1 MNYADF
7 IASKHVTVE
16 RHGIDPPHTI
26 NPALFPWQAKIVNW
40 ACRIG
45 RAAIFADCGLGKT
58 IMQLEWARQ
67 VVGDGEAL
75 ILTPLA
81 VAEQTLAEAAKFGIG
96 CPVRIATCDADVG
109 PGINIANYERLHKF
123 TPSRLRAVV
132 LDESSILK
140 SYMGKTKQQLL
151 AAFADTPFRLACT
164 ATPAPND
171 HLELGNHCQFLG
183 HMDSYEM
190 IARWFQ
196 NDLMQVGKYTLKP
209 HAAADF
215 WRWVST
221 WAVSISKPSDIGGCD
236 DGFDLPAL
244 NVQKVTVSAPLDT
257 STDTA
262 LFVDGDMSATALHK
276 EKRRTSELRA
286 ARAAEIVK
294 AASGPVI
301 VWCDTDYEADALTRM
316 IPDAV
321 EVRGSMKDDVK
332 RAGLAAF
339 TSGSA
344 RVIVT
349 KPEIAGF
356 GLNWQHCSEVVFVGL
371 SYSFERFYQA
381 VRRSYRF
388 GQTRPVNVYVIEAD
402 TESAIAATVTTK
414 AIAHETLKNSMT
426 YAMKEAQMDE
436 LNGRRRL
443 IEVGEPIKHE
453 GTRWTLYEG
462 DCVAT
467 AKGLADNSVH
477 LSVYSPPFE
486 NLYVY
491 SDSMAD
497 MGNSRDSDEFF
508 AHYTYLIREL
518 YRVTIP
524 GRLSVVHC
532 KDLPAYMGRDGA
544 AGLKDFPGKI
554 VAAHEACGWQYHSR
568 VTIWKDPVIEMQRT
582 KNHGLLHKSLCDDSC
597 NSRQGMADYLVVFR
611 KWDGKGD
618 GFPEPVVGESP
629 RVRFKRGEYV
639 GEAPP
644 AWDNSDRLNSINVWQ
659 RYASPVWFDIRQT
672 NVLQYREARGEDDT
686 KHICPLQLDVI
697 ERSIHLWSNPGDLVL
712 SPFTGIGSEGYCAV
726 KMGRRF
732 VGSELKPEYCEVAR
746 KNLARAVSLSDDG
759 AGLFAVE
766 AAQ

>member
-1 MNYADF
+1 MEYESF
-7 IASKHVTVE
+7 IQGKHIVTE
-16 RHGIDPPHTI
+16 KHGIAARDI
-26 NPALFPWQAKIVNW
+26 NGNLFDWQATVVQW
-40 ACRIG
+40 ACKTG

-67 VVGDGEAL
+67 MSGDGEAL

-81 VAEQTLAEAAKFGIG
+81 VAEQTLAEHKKFGIQ
-96 CPVRIATCDADVG
+96 CAARIVSTDSDIG

-123 TPSRLRAVV
+123 NAARFRAVV

-151 AAFADTPFRLACT
+151 KAFADTPYRLACT

-196 NDLMQVGKYTLKP
+196 NDLMCAGKYTLKP
-209 HAAADF
+209 HAAKDF
-215 WRWVST
+215 WKWVST
-221 WAVSISKPSDIGGCD
+221 WAVSLSTPSDIGGCD
-236 DGFDLPAL
+236 EGYKLPKL
-244 NVQKVTVSAPLDT
+244 NVEKITIAAPLNTAT
-257 STDTA
+257 SDA
-262 LFVDGDMSATALHK
+262 LFVDGDLSATALHK
-276 EKRRTSELRA
+276 EKRRTCELRA
-286 ARAAEIVK
+286 DRAAEIAKK
-294 AASGPVI
+294 AKGPVI
-301 VWCDTDYEADALTRM
+301 VWCDTDYEADALIARM
-316 IPDAV
+316 PEAV
-321 EVRGSMKDDVK
+321 EVRGSHKDEDK
-332 RAGLAAF
+332 RARLAAF
-339 TSGSA
+339 TSGEK
-344 RVIVT
+344 RIIIT

-356 GLNWQHCSEVVFVGL
+356 GLNWQHCADVIFVGL

-388 GQTRPVNVYVIEAD
+388 GQKRQVNVYVIEAD
-402 TESAIAATVTTK
+402 TESAIAANVSTK
-414 AIAHETLKNSMT
+414 AIAHESLKNSMT
-426 YAMKEAQMDE
+426 QAMKDAQMDE
-436 LNGRRRL
+436 IHGRRRL
-443 IEVGEPIKHE
+443 IEIAEPVKHE
-453 GTRWTLYEG
+453 GDRWTLFEG
-462 DCVAT
+462 DCVKT
-467 AKGLADNSVH
+467 ASKLEDNSIH

-497 MGNSRDSDEFF
+497 MGNSKDSDEFF
-508 AHYTYLIREL
+508 AHYIYLIREM
-518 YRVTIP
+518 YRITMP

-554 VAAHEACGWQYHSR
+554 IQAHEACGWQFHSR

-611 KWDGKGD
+611 KWDGKD
-618 GFPEPVVGESP
+618 EGFPEPVQGHSSQ
-629 RVRFKRGEYV
+629 VRFKRGEYV
-639 GEAPP
+639 GEDAPH
-644 AWDNSDRLNSINVWQ
+644 WQDSDRLNSINVWQ

-672 NVLQYREARGEDDT
+672 NVLQYREARNEDDT

-697 ERSIHLWSNPGDLVL
+697 ERSIHLWSNPGDLVM

-726 KMGRRF
+726 KMNRRF
-732 VGSELKPEYCEVAR
+732 VGSELKPEYCKVAV
-746 KNLARAVSLSDDG
+746 KNLRKAERMSDVG
-759 AGLFAVE
+759 ADLFVGSEDA
-766 AAQ
+766 